1 MKEYKYVKIFFIT
14 FTAVLVSCGDISK
27 QAEEK
32 INQLNAKT
40 AKLDSLVNKELKK
53 VNALDSIINKEGAK
67 VKKLDSIITKSTS
80 KMDSIAKSKMDLLK
94 KINNN

>member
-1 MKEYKYVKIFFIT
+1 MKNHFYNSFVLIT
-14 FTAVLVSCGDISK
+14 FTGVLISCGDISK

-40 AKLDSLVNKELKK
+40 EKLDSLVNKELKK
-53 VNALDSIINKEGAK
+53 VNSLDSIINKEGAR
-67 VKKLDSIITKSTS
+67 VKKLDSLITKSTS
-80 KMDSIAKSKMDLLK
+80 KIDSIANSKMNLLK

>member
-1 MKEYKYVKIFFIT
+1 MKKHRYHNFFLIT
-14 FTAVLVSCGDISK
+14 LAFVLVSCVDISK

-32 INQLNAKT
+32 INLLNAKT

-53 VNALDSIINKEGAK
+53 VNSLDSIINKEGAK
-67 VKKLDSIITKSTS
+67 VKKLDSLITKSTS
-80 KMDSIAKSKMDLLK
+80 KIDSIANSKMNLLK